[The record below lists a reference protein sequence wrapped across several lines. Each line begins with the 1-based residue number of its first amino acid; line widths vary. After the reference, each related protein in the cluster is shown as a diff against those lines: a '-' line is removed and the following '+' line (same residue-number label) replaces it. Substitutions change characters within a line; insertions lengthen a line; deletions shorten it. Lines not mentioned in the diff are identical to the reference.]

1 MDIVDKSG
9 DVRAASFP
17 IKTAV
22 YVWGY
27 NQSGQTGRNGKERN
41 LRIPGQLP
49 PEFFGSAAG
58 GNTRLLD
65 IACGRE
71 HTAVVASDGSLF
83 TWGTLSL
90 PFSMLFLFVCFD
102 WTIIPS

>member
-1 MDIVDKSG
+1 MDIVEIFGESLA
-9 DVRAASFP
+9 VSLP
-17 IKTAV
+17 TKTAV

-41 LRIPGQLP
+41 LRIPRQLP

-58 GNTRLLD
+58 GNSRLLD

-83 TWGTLSL
+83 TWGT
-90 PFSMLFLFVCFD
+90 FSSIFDLFC
-102 WTIIPS
+102 